1 MKKLLFVVVLVV
13 SSLAFAEPKKGDK
26 NYFPNCKAMNKV
38 YPNGVRKGHVAY
50 RSALDR
56 DKDGWACERN

>member
-1 MKKLLFVVVLVV
+1 MKKLIVVLTLISSVV
-13 SSLAFAEPKKGDK
+13 FAELKRGEKH
-26 NYFPNCKAMNKV
+26 YFPNCKAMNKV
-38 YPNGVRKGHVAY
+38 YPNGVPKKHPAY